1 MEIYL
6 AQWKERYDRI
16 IHLTQGAKD
25 FLINYSWPGNLN
37 QINSV
42 CERIVLLSERRNIDE
57 GFIQRQIN
65 QLTPKVLP
73 GTDQIVLFKDEKA
86 LEISELLKK
95 YNGNRQK
102 VADALGIS
110 KTTLWRHIKKYG
122 IDKDFSY

>member
-1 MEIYL
+1 M
-6 AQWKERYDRI
+6 
-16 IHLTQGAKD
+16 
-25 FLINYSWPGNLN
+25 
-37 QINSV
+37 
-42 CERIVLLSERRNIDE
+42 LLSERRNIDE

-122 IDKDFSY
+122 IQKDFSF